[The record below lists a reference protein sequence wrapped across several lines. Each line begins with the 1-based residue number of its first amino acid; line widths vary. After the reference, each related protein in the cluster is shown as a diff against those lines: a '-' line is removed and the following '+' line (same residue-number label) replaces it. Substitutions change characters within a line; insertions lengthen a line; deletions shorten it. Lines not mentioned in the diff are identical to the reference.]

1 MNLCIPY
8 FVMEPMI
15 DKLSSQHWFASTG
28 KKNLEGIR
36 DVLAKRLHEVSVPLA
51 LELGHSALTLGDIL
65 QLQLND
71 VIRLD
76 GKVSDP
82 LGLRVGNRIKF
93 LCEAGLSEKHY
104 AGKVLEVIQEEGL
117 ARQEED

>member
-1 MNLCIPY
+1 ML
-8 FVMEPMI
+8 
-15 DKLSSQHWFASTG
+15 G
-28 KKNLEGIR
+28 
-36 DVLAKRLHEVSVPLA
+36 VLAS
-51 LELGHSALTLGDIL
+51 

>member
-1 MNLCIPY
+1 M
-8 FVMEPMI
+8 
-15 DKLSSQHWFASTG
+15 
-28 KKNLEGIR
+28 
-36 DVLAKRLHEVSVPLA
+36 
-51 LELGHSALTLGDIL
+51 
-65 QLQLND
+65 
-71 VIRLD
+71 IRLD